1 MYINQWTYP
10 EVAIKFSIIGYHSS
24 ITDSKVARND
34 IGFVA
39 TLSSEYMSDPNVAI
53 ISFTSRLLFGRYK
66 VNTSKATKLCDD
78 GYPLVGKR
86 IENTDQLVGFWNRS
100 YISTKEM
107 TNFAVI

>member
-24 ITDSKVARND
+24 ITDSKVASND